1 MEVLKEGRET
11 NTTDGA
17 YKGEKVGMEH
27 LPANKAASLKLN
39 EQENTDADNAY
50 FVKNG
55 NVVQGILTQSGELR
69 WYGFIL
75 SQSSKVSIMLH
86 TAKGVDS
93 GICLFK
99 WEQKEERLS
108 WIGGSTEYGAGR
120 EECCNVLL
128 DSGVYYFAISAYEGS
143 GEYTLAFYVV
153 QDSGNGINVSIAE
166 ISAADLNPLIIAD
179 NPYGGGMGVSYC
191 CYPHDYGDYGNY
203 SEAFLI

>member
-69 WYGFIL
+69 W
-75 SQSSKVSIMLH
+75 
-86 TAKGVDS
+86 
-93 GICLFK
+93 
-99 WEQKEERLS
+99 
-108 WIGGSTEYGAGR
+108 
-120 EECCNVLL
+120 
-128 DSGVYYFAISAYEGS
+128 
-143 GEYTLAFYVV
+143 
-153 QDSGNGINVSIAE
+153 
-166 ISAADLNPLIIAD
+166 
-179 NPYGGGMGVSYC
+179 
-191 CYPHDYGDYGNY
+191 
-203 SEAFLI
+203 